1 MPAALWSQSKPES
14 EPFSEL
20 HMTQDTT
27 STPSLSPHH
36 RKLMALI
43 DKLAAVHVELLPM
56 CDCEKLAVVGKPD
69 EVISSAC
76 AILQGA
82 IGELREIIFTVDAVA
97 EPNRDGRSE

>member
-1 MPAALWSQSKPES
+1 M
-14 EPFSEL
+14 EL
-20 HMTQDTT
+20 V
-27 STPSLSPHH
+27 
-36 RKLMALI
+36 

-69 EVISSAC
+69 EVISNAC

-97 EPNRDGRSE
+97 VPNRAEHSE